1 MDACVVAGWG
11 EALEAEWESL
21 HNRMTMS
28 GEETRQLR
36 IQIRN
41 CEVRGGPAMQGEAWQ
56 SLRRGADGRGGVWWW
71 RVVQDDIMKLRMERD
86 DYEMDLDK
94 FQMREVRERG
104 PSQPD
109 RGQAETPAAFPV
121 LRMMSLLCRARHAGG
136 GVRAAGSDGDRE
148 GGAEGGRGVPQEGL
162 PAEVQVEGLQHQ
174 EEGAHADTVAAVAG
188 LWYSRRL
195 RVAAVSWWCVRSV
208 GNRPEPRLHPRH
220 AAEDQ
225 GWVGRHGPLS
235 SQTAEP

>member
-1 MDACVVAGWG
+1 MDVCVVAGWG

-41 CEVRGGPAMQGEAWQ
+41 CEVRGGPAVQGEAWQ
-56 SLRRGADGRGGVWWW
+56 SLRRGADGCGGVWWW

-94 FQMREVRERG
+94 FQMREVRGG
-104 PSQPD
+104 PASQPPGRD
-109 RGQAETPAAFPV
+109 ACRILCAHEEEPV
-121 LRMMSLLCRARHAGG
+121 VPCVSWHAGG
-136 GVRAAGSDGDRE
+136 GVRAAGPDGDRE

-195 RVAAVSWWCVRSV
+195 RVAAVSWWCGVCR
-208 GNRPEPRLHPRH
+208 
-220 AAEDQ
+220 
-225 GWVGRHGPLS
+225 
-235 SQTAEP
+235 